1 MATTMSKED
10 AKMLGILTPE
20 TGKVSSRFQSN
31 PVFQRTALNKR
42 IDGGLIVLAVP
53 LRVQFSTPDG
63 DVDEEVVGDVV
74 VSPGEQVSAM
84 GVSHMKNIKT
94 FKIKFR

>member
-31 PVFQRTALNKR
+31 PVYQRTALNKR
-42 IDGGLIVLAVP
+42 IDGGLIVRAVP

-74 VSPGEQVSAM
+74 VSPGGQVSAM